1 MTHPSHP
8 TRLHRHPLSGHAHR
22 AQLMLSLLNVPTEL
36 VDVNL
41 AAAEHK
47 SPAFLARNA
56 FGQLPVLEIDG
67 TVLADS
73 NAILVYLAS
82 TRDPQRQWWPEDAR
96 TQAEVQRW
104 LSVSA
109 GQLAHGPAAARLVN
123 VFKRP
128 PNPAAVATA
137 EGQRANAEAATLWRG
152 VGAILVEVVDDP
164 DPILVGNQT
173 TYTVR
178 ITNQGSADLVNI
190 NTSAVFP
197 AQIAPVA
204 TQHGVVQGPN
214 VKFQTV
220 PRLAPK
226 AVVEFKLTAKGVSV
240 GDARVKFSFTEDSL
254 TSPVIEEESTRVF

>member
-36 VDVNL
+36 VEVNL

-104 LSVSA
+104 LSVAA
-109 GQLAHGPAAARLVN
+109 GPLAHGPATARLVH

-128 PNPAAVATA
+128 ANPAAVTMA
-137 EGQRANAEAATLWRG
+137 ENLFGVMDQHLSRQPWLAAEHATL
-152 VGAILVEVVDDP
+152 ADIALY
-164 DPILVGNQT
+164 
-173 TYTVR
+173 TYTAHAPEGGIDLGRWPHIQAWLAR
-178 ITNQGSADLVNI
+178 IEALPGFIGMQRSALP
-190 NTSAVFP
+190 SEA
-197 AQIAPVA
+197 
-204 TQHGVVQGPN
+204 
-214 VKFQTV
+214 
-220 PRLAPK
+220 
-226 AVVEFKLTAKGVSV
+226 
-240 GDARVKFSFTEDSL
+240 
-254 TSPVIEEESTRVF
+254 